1 MKERFEERRL
11 SGNIKLTLS
20 SERKLPGTNERSK
33 MWSIDKPTLCREIVA
48 IVTRYARQ
56 GYTLTLRQLYYQLV
70 AGDIIPNDD
79 VVYKKLSGVLGDLR
93 YCGLIDWNAI
103 EDRGRVPYLPYW
115 AASVPDALNDIA
127 ASFRLDRQQG
137 QPKMVEV
144 WTEKDAVSGI
154 LKRITTKYHIRLVVN
169 KGYSSDSAM
178 YSAYERFL
186 KSINGGQKVV
196 ILYFGDHDPSG
207 LDMIRDIRERILFFL
222 AAGDRFILNKYDFE
236 QTMAGVVIR
245 DLVNDGLLDPLVA
258 DRYMKSRLDG
268 TDCKDDDADKMV
280 IAWRMKYI
288 SEKFFEVVPVGLT
301 MEQIDEYNPPP
312 NPAKITDP
320 RAKDYISEYGGVS
333 WEVDALPPDVMTG
346 ILDTAI
352 TDNIDMEIFDAVVVR
367 ENAGIKHIKQF
378 AASYDPDQMQDDET
392 DETDDD
398 E

>member
-1 MKERFEERRL
+1 MKEKFEERRL
-11 SGNIKLTLS
+11 SGKIKLTLS

-33 MWSIDKPTLCREIVA
+33 DWSIEKPVLCREIVG
-48 IVTRYARQ
+48 IVTKYARQ
-56 GYTLTLRQLYYQLV
+56 NYTLTLRQLYYQLV
-70 AGDIIPNDD
+70 AGDVIPNDD

-115 AASVPDALNDIA
+115 AESVPDALNDIA
-127 ASFRLDRQQG
+127 RSFRLDRQQG
-137 QPKMVEV
+137 QPKMIEI

-154 LKRITTKYHIRLVVN
+154 LKRTTVQYHIRLVVN

-186 KSINGGQKVV
+186 TAINGGQKVV

-222 AAGDRFILNKYDFE
+222 AAGERMTINEYDFRVALE
-236 QTMAGVVIR
+236 DVTLD
-245 DLVNDGLLDPLVA
+245 DLVDQGYLDDSVVQKFYECNRSDKELN
-258 DRYMKSRLDG
+258 
-268 TDCKDDDADKMV
+268 DDDLDRIT

-288 SEKFFEVVPVGLT
+288 AEKFFEVVPIGLT

-320 RAKDYISEYGGVS
+320 RAKDYIASYGGVS
-333 WEVDALPPDVMTG
+333 WEVDALPPDVMSQ
-346 ILDTAI
+346 ILDDAI
-352 TDNIDMEIFDAVVVR
+352 LENMDSDIFEAVVVR
-367 ENAGIKHIKQF
+367 EKRGIAHIKQF
-378 AASYDPDQMQDDET
+378 ANSYKPDAEIDTDFGADENE
-392 DETDDD
+392 D
-398 E
+398 